1 MLVLNIGIKLHGAHH
16 MTEVK
21 VELDKSRKEE
31 LRKARQEGSRVPTLD
46 LRVLSTEAAID
57 VFYCPKAVQPMCWQ
71 LTNFKT
77 VSVAF

>member
-31 LRKARQEGSRVPTLD
+31 LRTRGLESPD
-46 LRVLSTEAAID
+46 S
-57 VFYCPKAVQPMCWQ
+57 
-71 LTNFKT
+71 
-77 VSVAF
+77 

>member
-46 LRVLSTEAAID
+46 LRVLSTEAGD
-57 VFYCPKAVQPMCWQ
+57 
-71 LTNFKT
+71 
-77 VSVAF
+77 